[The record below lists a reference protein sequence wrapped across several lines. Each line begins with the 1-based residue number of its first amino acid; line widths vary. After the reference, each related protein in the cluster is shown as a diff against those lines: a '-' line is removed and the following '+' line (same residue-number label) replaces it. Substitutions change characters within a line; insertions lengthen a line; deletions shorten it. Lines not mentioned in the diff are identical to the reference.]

1 MKPTSKEVINELSK
15 ILDATPKKIKGF
27 MEPRER
33 AVILVDKYLDEVI
46 NETDINFPLE
56 LPKRLAM
63 IAVNELILQC
73 WDYRE
78 IDLEKSGDYWQQVKE
93 EIEKL

>member
-1 MKPTSKEVINELSK
+1 MT
-15 ILDATPKKIKGF
+15 
-27 MEPRER
+27 PRER
-33 AVILVDKYLDEVI
+33 AVRLVDKYLDEVI

-78 IDLEKSGDYWQQVKE
+78 IDLEKSGDYWKEVKK
-93 EIEKL
+93 EIMNL